1 MDIVPANRRKGE
13 RRAEERIPSPTE
25 RRVRDRIPRPTKIV
39 YSLGT
44 AIDMWGIWLYPAVAF
59 AVFNMYLGIQP
70 WLVGLALTLIRVW
83 DALVDPI
90 VGWLSDNLR
99 SKHGRRRPFILIAG
113 ILSGLFLPILFLV
126 SPSWVEIKFLGL
138 SVVFWYMIFSTMV
151 YIPIISAFTVPYYSL
166 SAEMTPDYEERT
178 SIMAYRSMAQKVS
191 ELGNFYAL
199 RFTNL
204 AWFLIPGTA
213 QKNTLRGVQVYTAI
227 LGVVMAIFAIT
238 IFLKTKER
246 YYDKVVVKVKE
257 RISILSGFGETLRN
271 KSFRQMMVMGGAFT
285 LGTSMVGSLGYY
297 ATVFYVSGGDKIVGD
312 NWQFWMGVAFMVGGL
327 LGVPL
332 HATLAHHIG
341 KRHAAVVACCIG
353 ICGYGG
359 SWFLYT
365 PAIQWLQTISSC
377 LMGMCAASLWMLH
390 SSIGADIIDDDE
402 LNTRER
408 REGSFTACASYIL
421 KLGNSL
427 GYYVSGLILT
437 WVGFTWKLKVQAPQ
451 TILGIRASL
460 ASLPVIGLI
469 VAIIFVLRVPLTKQ
483 KVEEIRDRLEE
494 RRGTV

>member
-1 MDIVPANRRKGE
+1 M
-13 RRAEERIPSPTE
+13 EEATIQETTKKP
-25 RRVRDRIPRPTKIV
+25 VRDRLPIQTKLF

-44 AIDMWGIWLYPAVAF
+44 SLDMWGIWLYPAVAF
-59 AVFNMYLGIQP
+59 AVFNMYLGVQP

-83 DALVDPI
+83 DAIVDPI

-99 SKHGRRRPFILIAG
+99 SRHGRRRPFILIAG
-113 ILSGLFLPILFLV
+113 ILSGLGLPILFLV
-126 SPSWVEIKFLGL
+126 SPSWVGIKFLGV
-138 SVVFWYMIFSTMV
+138 SVVFWYMMFSTLF

-166 SAEMTPDYEERT
+166 GAEMSPDYEERT
-178 SIMAYRSMAQKVS
+178 SIMAFRSMAQKVS

-204 AWFLIPGTA
+204 AWFLIPGTTE
-213 QKNTLRGVQVYTAI
+213 KNTLRGIQVYTAI
-227 LGVVMAIFAIT
+227 LGIVMAVFAIV
-238 IFLKTKER
+238 IFFRVRER

-257 RISILSGFGETLRN
+257 KISILSSFGETLRCVP
-271 KSFRQMMVMGGAFT
+271 FRKMIIMGGAFT

-297 ATVFYVSGGDKIVGD
+297 CTVFYVSGGNKILGD

-327 LGVPL
+327 IGVPV
-332 HATLAHHIG
+332 HASLAHHIG
-341 KRHAAVVACCIG
+341 KRRAAVVACLIG

-365 PAIQWLQTISSC
+365 PAIKWLQTISSC
-377 LMGMCAASLWMLH
+377 LMGMSAASLWMLH
-390 SSIGADIIDDDE
+390 SSIGADIIDYDE
-402 LNTRER
+402 LSTGER

-437 WVGFTWKLKVQAPQ
+437 WAGFTWKLKVQAPE
-451 TILGIRASL
+451 TIFWIRFSL
-460 ASLPVIGLI
+460 ATLPVVGLF
-469 VAIIFVLRVPLTKQ
+469 VAIAFVLSVRLTKKKSQ
-483 KVEEIRDRLEE
+483 EIRRSLEE